1 MTKADLHRLVDEERD
16 AVKRARE
23 ALDRG
28 EGIALE
34 ELMAELDEAG

>member
-1 MTKADLHRLVDEERD
+1 MDHEPFTDEERD